1 MNENENYN
9 HGKNKNS
16 YNIDKKEIM
25 EVMIEKENKEN
36 SLPKEEKIQIEKNS
50 DNNSLNNSKIE
61 DNNKKHNNDDNGNN
75 DKEDKDLNN
84 KNKDIYDK
92 EILNNKNID
101 NNKNNENKISSI
113 NKSMS
118 ITDNESKMINKNVLL
133 KEKLKEMNENTDDL
147 ITMNYTNNLLNNGF
161 LSDNNDDNEEEED
174 FNLIPSLSL
183 SFQENDNKLKL
194 QENKPQSIVSKG
206 IDYSINEN
214 MKKIE
219 QFLEMDIDFNKN
231 EQDEDINKN
240 VNSKPRN
247 QINFFNNLNVKEPK
261 NKKEDDLFSDVSDSS
276 DSDSILSFSNLKN
289 IGKDQ
294 NDKDLK
300 ISEEEDDGREWWKI

>member
-1 MNENENYN
+1 
-9 HGKNKNS
+9 
-16 YNIDKKEIM
+16 
-25 EVMIEKENKEN
+25 
-36 SLPKEEKIQIEKNS
+36 
-50 DNNSLNNSKIE
+50 
-61 DNNKKHNNDDNGNN
+61 
-75 DKEDKDLNN
+75 
-84 KNKDIYDK
+84 
-92 EILNNKNID
+92 
-101 NNKNNENKISSI
+101 
-113 NKSMS
+113 
-118 ITDNESKMINKNVLL
+118 
-133 KEKLKEMNENTDDL
+133 
-147 ITMNYTNNLLNNGF
+147 
-161 LSDNNDDNEEEED
+161 
-174 FNLIPSLSL
+174 
-183 SFQENDNKLKL
+183 
-194 QENKPQSIVSKG
+194 
-206 IDYSINEN
+206 

>member
-1 MNENENYN
+1 
-9 HGKNKNS
+9 
-16 YNIDKKEIM
+16 
-25 EVMIEKENKEN
+25 
-36 SLPKEEKIQIEKNS
+36 
-50 DNNSLNNSKIE
+50 
-61 DNNKKHNNDDNGNN
+61 
-75 DKEDKDLNN
+75 
-84 KNKDIYDK
+84 
-92 EILNNKNID
+92 
-101 NNKNNENKISSI
+101 
-113 NKSMS
+113 
-118 ITDNESKMINKNVLL
+118 
-133 KEKLKEMNENTDDL
+133 
-147 ITMNYTNNLLNNGF
+147 
-161 LSDNNDDNEEEED
+161 
-174 FNLIPSLSL
+174 
-183 SFQENDNKLKL
+183 LKL